1 MDFYIYRNPIVLN
14 VKLKLPRKG
23 AKTEIF
29 VLFLVTQC
37 IKHWVILCCLSPK
50 KFFSKNIFKTL
61 DKYLLGC
68 YYIRVRV
75 QKHQETKNESSR
87 N

>member
-14 VKLKLPRKG
+14 VKLKLPPKG

-50 KFFSKNIFKTL
+50 KYFKKYFKNPLTNI
-61 DKYLLGC
+61 C
-68 YYIRVRV
+68 YPVTI
-75 QKHQETKNESSR
+75 
-87 N
+87 